1 MQEEQTTNSGAA
13 QKRRELW
20 NLRPKWLIPI
30 AVILSGFLI
39 FFIAQ
44 FAGIYALSF
53 YALIQG
59 WSTAQANAW
68 INNSIT
74 AQFVYVLTAE
84 AVMVGLIYAI
94 LKFYNQS
101 LASIGFGPKFK
112 LRYIAYALMAYP
124 VYLVV
129 FLIASKFA
137 TSLFPYLNVNQAQ
150 QIGFNS
156 VHGGYQ
162 LALTF
167 ISLVILPP
175 IAEEILFR
183 GFIFEGL
190 KKAMPVVLAGV
201 LVSVIF
207 AVAHLPEGGSSGP
220 LWIGAIDT
228 FILSLVLVF
237 LKQKT
242 KSLWPGIL
250 LHALKNLIAFMVL
263 FVVGGR

>member
-1 MQEEQTTNSGAA
+1 MQKEQIIDSGST
-13 QKRRELW
+13 KKGRELW
-20 NLRPKWLIPI
+20 NIRPKWLIPI
-30 AVILSGFLI
+30 VVIISGFLI

-44 FAGIYALSF
+44 FAGIFALSF
-53 YALIQG
+53 YALLRG
-59 WSTAQANAW
+59 WSTAQSNAW

-74 AQFVYVLTAE
+74 AQFVYVFIAE
-84 AVMVGLIYAI
+84 VVMVGLIYFA

-101 LASIGFGPKFK
+101 LASIGLKRKFK
-112 LRYIAYALMAYP
+112 WHYIAYALMAYP
-124 VYLVV
+124 VYLAF
-129 FLIASKFA
+129 FLLASKLVIG
-137 TSLFPYLNVNQAQ
+137 LFPTLNVNQAQ

-167 ISLVILPP
+167 ISLVVLPP
-175 IAEEILFR
+175 IAEEVLFR

-190 KKAMPVVLAGV
+190 KKAMPVVLAGI

-207 AVAHLPEGGSSGP
+207 AAAHLPEGGASGP

-228 FILSLVLVF
+228 FILSLVLVY

-263 FVVGGR
+263 FVAGGR